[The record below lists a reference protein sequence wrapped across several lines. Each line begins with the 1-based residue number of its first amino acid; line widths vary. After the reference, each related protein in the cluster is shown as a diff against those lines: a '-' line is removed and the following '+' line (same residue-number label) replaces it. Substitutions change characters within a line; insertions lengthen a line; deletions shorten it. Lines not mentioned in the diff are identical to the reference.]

1 MDMVD
6 GLKACLRLVVEDML
20 SYLYGNNINWTIAGN
35 RLWEPLE
42 LSVALM
48 KIMILLLLIQV
59 VTGNFHNTLVL
70 YLNFQG
76 VQFSSGFTDPN

>member
-35 RLWEPLE
+35 RL
-42 LSVALM
+42 
-48 KIMILLLLIQV
+48 
-59 VTGNFHNTLVL
+59 
-70 YLNFQG
+70 
-76 VQFSSGFTDPN
+76 